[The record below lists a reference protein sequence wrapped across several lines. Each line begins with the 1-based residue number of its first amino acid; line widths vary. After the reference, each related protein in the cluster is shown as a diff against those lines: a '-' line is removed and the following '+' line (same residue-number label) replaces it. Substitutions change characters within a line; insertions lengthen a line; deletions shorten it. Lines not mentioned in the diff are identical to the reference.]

1 MFNTLTIDFQDL
13 VAPKGAVLCVVKY
26 TRYFT
31 RKIVPR
37 TSLATAAPLSSCCSW
52 PGCSA
57 EVFCDR
63 QPPDLARI
71 ELLGRGGRGP
81 VPSRRPFSI
90 LLSPRSLVVC
100 SEDSLQ
106 DGRHRPCCICSLSS
120 SGEPG
125 HIVRVCWPGCG
136 CWREC
141 LPSAGVAVVMRVG
154 LLMARVGLCVAPPLG
169 VLRWPSL
176 RLRSASRGF

>member
-1 MFNTLTIDFQDL
+1 LTFIDL
-13 VAPKGAVLCVVKY
+13 VAPKGAVLWVVKY

-31 RKIVPR
+31 RRIVPR

-52 PGCSA
+52 PGCNA

-63 QPPDLARI
+63 QPPDLAPMS
-71 ELLGRGGRGP
+71 LLGRGGRAP
-81 VPSRRPFSI
+81 VPLGRPFSV
-90 LLSPRSLVVC
+90 LLLPRSLVVC

-106 DGRHRPCCICSLSS
+106 DGRHRPCCICSLSW

-125 HIVRVCWPGCG
+125 RIVCVCWPRCG

-154 LLMARVGLCVAPPLG
+154 LLVARIGHCYLPWSKAAKL
-169 VLRWPSL
+169 
-176 RLRSASRGF
+176 F